1 MLRSSVL
8 AVLASTVLGIGS
20 ASACATADLAGD
32 WFATYSHGASG
43 YCTLTVDATGA
54 VTASACW
61 LEKLSDTPKFVL
73 TGALAV
79 DDACK
84 VTGALTAAPAGS
96 TNAAFNAASRVAKAE
111 LKRKKGGHGHGGDK
125 AFTLTGRL
133 LTGAEQINGLL
144 VRANGQFS
152 PVGLTR
158 TP

>member
-8 AVLASTVLGIGS
+8 AVLASTVLGAGS

-43 YCTLTVDATGA
+43 YCTLSVDATGA

-84 VTGALTAAPAGS
+84 VTGALTAAPAAS
-96 TNAAFNAASRVAKAE
+96 TNAAFKTAARAAKA
-111 LKRKKGGHGHGGDK
+111 LMRKHGSGHGDK
-125 AFTLTGRL
+125 AYTLSGRL
-133 LTGAEQINGLL
+133 LTGAEQIAGLL

-152 PVGLTR
+152 PVSLTR

>member
-8 AVLASTVLGIGS
+8 AVLATTVLGVGS
-20 ASACATADLAGD
+20 ASACSTADLAGD

-43 YCTLTVDATGA
+43 YCTLSVDATGA
-54 VTASACW
+54 VTTSACW
-61 LEKLSDTPKFVL
+61 LEKLSDTPKFAL

-84 VTGALTAAPAGS
+84 VTGALAAAPAAS
-96 TNAAFNAASRVAKAE
+96 TNAAFNAAARVAKVA
-111 LKRKKGGHGHGGDK
+111 LRKKDGHRHGGDK
-125 AFTLTGRL
+125 AFTLSGRL

-158 TP
+158 AP

>member
-84 VTGALTAAPAGS
+84 VTGSLTAAPAS
-96 TNAAFNAASRVAKAE
+96 SSNAAFKAGARVAKA
-111 LKRKKGGHGHGGDK
+111 LMHRRGGGHGGGDK

-133 LTGAEQINGLL
+133 LTGAEQVNGLL
-144 VRANGQFS
+144 VRTNGQFS
-152 PVGLTR
+152 PVSLTR